1 MRVYTVH
8 LRRHGLDAERDLVL
22 VKEGFSWPAFVAGV
36 LWALW
41 HRLWLFALLLAL
53 AAGTINGIVYLTGAD
68 SFAGGVLSFALAVG
82 AGWIGN
88 DMRRRVLEKKG
99 FAFVGVV
106 TARNDDDAARRF
118 LDNDPIVARQI
129 GMVGTS

>member
-22 VKEGFSWPAFVAGV
+22 VKEGFAWPAFFAGA

-41 HRLWLFALLLAL
+41 HRLWLFALLLAV
-53 AAGTINGIVYLTGAD
+53 AAGAINGIAYLSGAD

-88 DMRRRVLEKKG
+88 DARRRTLEKQG

-106 TARNDDDAARRF
+106 TAKNDDDAVRRF
-118 LDNDPIVARQI
+118 LDNEPIVARQI
-129 GMVGTS
+129 GMVGAS

>member
-22 VKEGFSWPAFVAGV
+22 VKEGFSWPAFFAGV

-41 HRLWLFALLLAL
+41 HRLWLFALLLV
-53 AAGTINGIVYLTGAD
+53 AATVAVNGIAYLIGAD
-68 SFAGGVLSFALAVG
+68 PFAGGVLSFALAV
-82 AGWIGN
+82 AVGWVAN

-106 TARNDDDAARRF
+106 TAKNDDGAVRRF
-118 LDNDPIVARQI
+118 LDGDPVAARQ
-129 GMVGTS
+129 VGVVGVP

>member
-1 MRVYTVH
+1 MRAYTVH

-41 HRLWLFALLLAL
+41 HRLWLFALLLAV
-53 AAGTINGIVYLTGAD
+53 AAGAINGIAYLTGAD
-68 SFAGGVLSFALAVG
+68 PFAGGVLSFALAV
-82 AGWIGN
+82 AVGWIGN
-88 DMRRRVLEKKG
+88 DMRRRVLEKKS

-106 TARNDDDAARRF
+106 TARNDDDAVRRF
-118 LDNDPIVARQI
+118 LDGDAIAARQI
-129 GMVGTS
+129 GVVGAS